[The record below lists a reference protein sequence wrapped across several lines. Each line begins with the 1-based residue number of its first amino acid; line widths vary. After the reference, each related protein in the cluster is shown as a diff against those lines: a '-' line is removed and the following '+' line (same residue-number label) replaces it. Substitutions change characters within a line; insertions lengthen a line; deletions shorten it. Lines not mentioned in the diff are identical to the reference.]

1 MKRPWE
7 VTLLAVLA
15 LGAAA
20 IAIVVSISLLAPGTR
35 LDRMWALNAP
45 AHDAFAARAGAVAAV
60 LLFVSVLAVATG
72 VGLLTRQLWAWLLA
86 LAGIGINALGDMMS
100 MLITR
105 DWARGLARIL
115 IDSLFVYLLL
125 RAGVRAWFLR
135 RSS

>member
-7 VTLLAVLA
+7 VTSLAAVA
-15 LGAAA
+15 FAAA
-20 IAIVVSISLLAPGTR
+20 TIAILVSVSLLAPGTR
-35 LDRMWALNAP
+35 LDRMWELNIP

-60 LLFVSVLAVATG
+60 LLFVGVLAAATG
-72 VGLLTRQLWAWLLA
+72 LGLLTRQLWAWLLS

-100 MLITR
+100 MLLTH
-105 DWARGLARIL
+105 DWARGLAGIA
-115 IDSLFVYLLL
+115 IDVLFVYLLL